1 MYTHPKCVEHDPGEY
16 HPERPD
22 RLRAVLDGLED
33 DAFKHLERLEAPI
46 VDLADVKQV
55 HDAEYVD
62 MMMDNVPTEGR
73 VRLDPDTVMSSSSGE
88 AAERAAGAAVAA
100 VDAVV
105 GGKANNAFCAVRPPG
120 HHAESS
126 KAMGFCLFN
135 SAAVAAF
142 HARAKHNMERV
153 CVIDFDV
160 HHGNGTQH
168 SFEHVQG
175 LFYGSSHQWPA
186 YPGTGAVSEAG
197 DFNNVC
203 NVPLAPGTGSRGFRD
218 GYEETMLPAI
228 RAFAPEL
235 IIISAGFDAH
245 KRDPLAQLELETE
258 DYRWVTDKLLD
269 LADDVCDGRV
279 ISLLEGGYDLEAL
292 RASSAVH
299 VASLLEH

>member
-1 MYTHPKCVEHDPGEY
+1 
-16 HPERPD
+16 
-22 RLRAVLDGLED
+22 
-33 DAFKHLERLEAPI
+33 
-46 VDLADVKQV
+46 
-55 HDAEYVD
+55 
-62 MMMDNVPTEGR
+62 
-73 VRLDPDTVMSSSSGE
+73 
-88 AAERAAGAAVAA
+88 
-100 VDAVV
+100 
-105 GGKANNAFCAVRPPG
+105 
-120 HHAESS
+120 
-126 KAMGFCLFN
+126 MGFCLFN

-142 HARAKHNMERV
+142 HARATHQMDRV

-168 SFEHVQG
+168 SFEHIDG

-186 YPGTGAVSEAG
+186 YPGTGAVAESG

-203 NVPLAPGTGSRGFRD
+203 NVQLAPGTGSVGFRD
-218 GYEETMLPAI
+218 GYEEDMLPAI

-269 LADDVCDGRV
+269 LADDICDGRV
-279 ISLLEGGYDLEAL
+279 VSLLEGGYDLEAL
-292 RASSAVH
+292 RDSTAVH